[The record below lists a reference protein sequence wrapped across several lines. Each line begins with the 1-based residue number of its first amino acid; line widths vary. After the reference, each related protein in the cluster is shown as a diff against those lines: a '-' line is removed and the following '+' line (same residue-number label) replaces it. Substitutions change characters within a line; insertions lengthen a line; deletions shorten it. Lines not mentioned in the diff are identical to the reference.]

1 MQVSDSSP
9 TAEAGGFDPDPD
21 LSVLEPRSLWRHF
34 DQLRRIPRPSKHEEK
49 VRAWV
54 LQVAADHGCEALTDE
69 AGNVVVR
76 VPASEGCEDAPTV
89 VIQGHLDMVCEK
101 NAGTEFDF
109 FEDPIRLRL
118 EGDILTAQGTTL
130 GADNGIAIAAGL
142 GLLSDDSVRHG
153 PLELLFTVDEE
164 TGLNGVKALDPSIV
178 RGRLLLNLDA
188 EEEGVFVIGSAGARS
203 AVVKLPLER
212 RRISGD
218 SALQTDS
225 AFRIVVAGATG
236 GHSGAEIH
244 LGRANAIRLLAE
256 ILERLPDSVAVA
268 DLEGGSAPNVISRE
282 AAAVVVGERAA
293 VAPVVE
299 AASAELRRRHADT
312 DPELR
317 VELRPVDV
325 PEQTL
330 AAASARVLVGLLNRL
345 HHGVRAMSPVLEGLV
360 QTSTN
365 LAMVRLTAETAEIHC
380 SNRSSVAEDLDAAVA
395 EITEQAESA
404 GAEVSTTRG
413 YPGWQA
419 NPSSNLIQLAV
430 EVYQRLHGRKPE
442 VTGVH
447 GGLECGI
454 LGEKIPG
461 LEMLSFGPDIR
472 NPHSPDEEV
481 SVGSVRRVLGE
492 YLPLLLAAL
501 AQPSAATPIEGA

>member
-1 MQVSDSSP
+1 MQASDSSP
-9 TAEAGGFDPDPD
+9 PSSSGDGAVGFDPDPD
-21 LSVLEPRSLWRHF
+21 LSVLEPRPLWRAF

-54 LQVAADHGCEALTDE
+54 LQVAADHGCETRTDE
-69 AGNVVVR
+69 AGNVVIR
-76 VPASEGCEDAPTV
+76 VPATAGFEDAPTV

-101 NAGTEFDF
+101 NADTEFNF

-130 GADNGIAIAAGL
+130 GADNGVAIAAGL
-142 GLLSDDSVRHG
+142 GLLGDDSVRHG
-153 PLELLFTVDEE
+153 PLELLFTLDEE

-178 RGRLLLNLDA
+178 TGRLLLNLDA
-188 EEEGVFVIGSAGARS
+188 EEEGLFVIGSAGARS
-203 AVVKLPLER
+203 AVVRLPLER
-212 RRISGD
+212 
-218 SALQTDS
+218 SAAAGGS
-225 AFRIVVAGATG
+225 AFRIAVAGATG
-236 GHSGAEIH
+236 GHSGADIH
-244 LGRANAIRLLAE
+244 LGRANAIRALAE

-268 DLEGGSAPNVISRE
+268 EVAGGSAPNVIPRE
-282 AAAVVVGERAA
+282 AAAVVVGERSA

-299 AASAELRRRHADT
+299 AASAELRQRHADT
-312 DPELR
+312 DPGLR

-325 PEQTL
+325 PEQVLTSGTARALVTL
-330 AAASARVLVGLLNRL
+330 LHRL
-345 HHGVRAMSPVLEGLV
+345 HHGVRVMSPVLEGLV
-360 QTSTN
+360 QASSN
-365 LAMVRLTAETAEIHC
+365 LATVRLDAETAEIHC

-395 EITEQAESA
+395 EITEQAREA
-404 GAEVSTTRG
+404 GAEVTTTRG

-419 NPSSNLIQLAV
+419 DPSSNLVQLAV
-430 EVYQRLHGRKPE
+430 EVYQRLYGRNPE

-481 SVGSVRRVLGE
+481 SVSSVRRVLGE

-501 AQPSAATPIEGA
+501 AQPSAATPIEGS